1 MSAAAAKLM
10 RETSATAIASHEK
23 VRSAT
28 QRISDYDKGIVSTQA
43 WLAGAQQKHADN
55 AVAVVSGLPEHQDLP
70 DVRAMEKARVEIEVA
85 DTVRQQLEVQKKN
98 AELAMLRDDRAAASA
113 KENYLFEV
121 VLQPALRDFHEAF
134 AGVGEAAVRLMAAHR
149 AVYPDDRSLGSYVAM
164 HGPAAELIQ
173 SLQGL
178 SWPNTYRYNVRP
190 SWIPRQFPQHMPPGF
205 MEAHSEILAL
215 VKEELAA

>member
-10 RETSATAIASHEK
+10 RETSATAIASREEAQ
-23 VRSAT
+23 RAT
-28 QRISDYDKGIVSTQA
+28 QRRYDYDKEIVSKQKWYA
-43 WLAGAQQKHADN
+43 DAQQKHADN

-85 DTVRQQLEVQKKN
+85 DTVRQQLDTQKKN
-98 AELAMLRDDRAAASA
+98 AELAVIRDDRAAATA
-113 KENYLFEV
+113 KENYLFEM
-121 VLQPALRDFHEAF
+121 VLQPALQDFHEAF

-149 AVYPDDRSLGSYVAM
+149 AIYPDDRSLGSYVTM

-178 SWPNTYRYNVRP
+178 SWPSTYRYNVRP
-190 SWIPRQFPQHMPPGF
+190 SWIPSQFPQHMPPGF